1 MSKADLVIRGDIVT
15 PERVIADGYIAVI
28 GEVIEAIGEG
38 APPAAFETQDCRG
51 CWIIPGVVDGQ
62 THAASQ
68 LNQEGLGRAS
78 RAAAAGGV
86 TVMVDMPYDDPK
98 AISTPEEFERKAE
111 EVIRDC
117 HIDVALHA
125 TIGEDDGTAEIS
137 GLIEAGAA
145 AFKFSTFEAAP
156 GRFPRIMED
165 DLELA
170 FAEIGKVGLVCGVH
184 NQMQEMTRRNIA
196 RLTEAGDTGWDAFA
210 RAHTPLIEDLATV
223 IVYEL
228 GARTGA
234 RAHVVH
240 CSTSRGFEIC
250 DMYRVAGH
258 AASIETCVQ
267 YLMISHEEH
276 SEKLGAKVKHYPPMR
291 PKAET
296 ELLWQHIAAGHCSFV
311 SSDHVSWGL
320 ERKSDPNIFKNTSG
334 GPGLE
339 TLLPAFWTGC
349 EEHGIGPR
357 MAVKMLCDGPAD
369 HFLIGDRKGRLVPG
383 HDADIAILER
393 EEYAFDPSNSL
404 SSVTWSSF
412 EGRRFNVK
420 VAATYCRGTL
430 VWDGVHIRNDPGGEQ
445 RFVRPTLPNA
455 QQFG

>member
-15 PERVIADGYIAVI
+15 PECVIADGYIAVI

-38 APPAAFETQDCRG
+38 APPAAFEIQDCRG

-117 HIDVALHA
+117 HIDAALHA

-250 DMYRVAGH
+250 EMYRAAGH

-276 SEKLGAKVKHYPPMR
+276 AEKLGAKVKHYPPMR

-420 VAATYCRGTL
+420 VAATYCRGAL
-430 VWDGVHIRNDPGGEQ
+430 VWDGAHIRNDPGGEQ

-455 QQFG
+455 Q